1 MALELKS
8 ARPASTDE
16 GARQQV
22 RLRVA
27 EIVTDIR
34 TRGEAAVRS
43 YSRDFDRWE
52 PASFRLSDEEIDR
65 LVGSLPRQVIDDIDF
80 VQNQGGT
87 SPRCSES
94 QCSTSRWKR
103 CPAYSSVTVMFLS
116 VQSAP
121 TSPAGATRSP
131 PPPT

>member
-1 MALELKS
+1 MAVELKS
-8 ARPASTDE
+8 ARPASADE
-16 GARQQV
+16 KARQQV
-22 RLRVA
+22 RRTVA
-27 EIVTDIR
+27 EMVAEIR

-65 LVGSLPRQVIDDIDF
+65 LVGSLPGQVIDDIDF
-80 VQNQGGT
+80 VRIRCGT
-87 SPRCSES
+87 LQRCRES